1 MLPPPATELTDPA
14 EPTRR
19 TDSVPGLTIATFN
32 LRLNLDEWERR
43 APLAVE
49 QLARVHPHFIAL
61 QEVWLPIAQARW
73 LAGELNARLAAHVEL
88 GAYSTFE
95 VPKWGEGGGKEA
107 VAVLS
112 RLPVVGT
119 GHVEMPGGRVAALV
133 RATWRGKGVEV
144 VSTHLHH
151 GPVEV
156 ADGMRRSQLRTLFG
170 WLDKRLEEPHSQ
182 ADVPAV
188 TVLTGDFNTTPDS
201 AAIALLR
208 SRYQSA
214 YLTANGRE
222 PEWTYGTA
230 IAMRNDMAHHGRTFR
245 STLDYIFVTPGVPVR
260 SARIICNEPHP
271 EDPDLTP
278 SDHLGVMA
286 ELVVP

>member
-1 MLPPPATELTDPA
+1 VHPPSATELTGPA
-14 EPTRR
+14 EPLRR
-19 TDSVPGLTIATFN
+19 PGPPQALSVATFN
-32 LRLNLDEWERR
+32 LRLNLDNWEAR

-49 QLARVHPHFIAL
+49 QLARVRPHFIAL
-61 QEVWLPIAQARW
+61 QEVWLPIAQAHW

-88 GAYSTFE
+88 GAYTTFE
-95 VPKWGEGGGKEA
+95 AAKWGEGGGKEA

-112 RLPVVGT
+112 RLPVEAT
-119 GHVEMPGGRVAALV
+119 GHVELPGGRVAALV
-133 RATWRGKGVEV
+133 RATWRGKSVEV

-170 WLDKRLEEPHSQ
+170 WLDKRLEEPHAQ

-201 AAIALLR
+201 AAVALLR
-208 SRYQSA
+208 TRYQSA
-214 YLTANGRE
+214 YLVANGRE

-230 IAMRNDMAHHGRTFR
+230 IAMRNDLAHHGRTFR
-245 STLDYIFVTPGVPVR
+245 STLDYIFTTPGVPVR

-286 ELVVP
+286 ELEV